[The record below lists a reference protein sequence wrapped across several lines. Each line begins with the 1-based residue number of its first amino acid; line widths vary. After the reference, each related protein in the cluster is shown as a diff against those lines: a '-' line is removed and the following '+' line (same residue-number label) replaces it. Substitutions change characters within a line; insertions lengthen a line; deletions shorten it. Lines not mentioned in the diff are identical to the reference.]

1 MTWSTTKVKIRKM
14 SKRICETS
22 FRSRERLRVEEERYD
37 GLDSTR
43 TRRQNDDVFD
53 ANHEDRIEEHR
64 GLDQTEK
71 SDTDEETDQVSTGFQ
86 IPYVSVVPC
95 S

>member
-1 MTWSTTKVKIRKM
+1 MRLVLDLERDLESKKSCMMGSTRLD
-14 SKRICETS
+14 
-22 FRSRERLRVEEERYD
+22 REDERF
-37 GLDSTR
+37 DSTR

-53 ANHEDRIEEHR
+53 ANHEDRIEEPR

-71 SDTDEETDQVSTGFQ
+71 SDTDKKMDQVSTGFQ
-86 IPYVSVVPC
+86 MPCVSVVPC